1 MKIGKLNLKRSLDND
16 QSGWLMIE
24 TAVSI
29 PIISMLLI
37 AMCLIF
43 WQGWRFYRS
52 EIADWILQEEICQ
65 AMQNMSQ
72 QIPQADKD
80 FGINVKSGKNY
91 DEVEFKIATVI
102 NSSYGYEHS
111 VSKKRFF
118 SVKAN
123 PEGQFQLYSNDQND
137 PITGRNVIFGEV
149 AVTKFRCKLKRADL
163 LRIELAGI
171 SLRTHHEFALATEIF
186 LPNMQHE

>member
-1 MKIGKLNLKRSLDND
+1 MKIRMWNLKRSLKND
-16 QSGWLMIE
+16 QSGWLLIE

-29 PIISMLLI
+29 PIISMLLV

-43 WQGWRFYRS
+43 WQGWRFYRA

-80 FGINVKSGKNY
+80 FGINIKSGKYY
-91 DEVEFKIATVI
+91 DQIEFKIATVI

-111 VSKKRFF
+111 VSKKKFF
-118 SVKAN
+118 AVNSN
-123 PEGQFQLYSNDQND
+123 PEGQMQLYADSLND

-149 AVTKFRCKLKRADL
+149 VITKFRCKLKRANL
-163 LRIELAGI
+163 LRIELTGR
-171 SLRTHHEFALATEIF
+171 SLRTNHEFELATEIF
-186 LPNMQHE
+186 LPNMQ